1 MTRFL
6 RALALPVAAAG
17 LALAS
22 VVAAPRPAATYPSG
36 SPGGFDGSNIDEGVV
51 RTCATSGCHDSYPL
65 NSGTGSVSISVAGAV
80 QPGQT
85 VPVTVTVANTTTPAP
100 GSATGRRQGFEV
112 SARDASGA
120 IAGTSTITDAAN
132 TRLTSGVDR
141 TVTHRTPGA
150 LQSSWT
156 FDWTAPASPATVT
169 FTAAGNAANGG
180 DLDGN
185 GNNAAGDYIYTTS
198 QTVQV
203 GSVAAGETP
212 ADAARL
218 TLGAPHPNPVRTG
231 TAALRLTLAEG
242 ADVRV
247 RIVDGRGRTV
257 RTVGSAPRGAGETPL
272 LVRTDGLAPGLYF
285 VVAEAGALRSIQP
298 LTVAR

>member
-6 RALALPVAAAG
+6 RALALPAAAVG
-17 LALAS
+17 LALAA
-22 VVAAPRPAATYPSG
+22 VAVAPQPAATYPSG
-36 SPGGFDGSNIDEGVV
+36 SPGGFDGSNVDNGIQ

-65 NSGTGSVSISVAGAV
+65 NGGTGSVSVAVPAAV

-85 VPVTVTVANTTTPAP
+85 VPVTVTVVNTTTPAP

-112 SARDASGA
+112 AFKTADGEA
-120 IAGTSTITDAAN
+120 AGTPTITDASN
-132 TRLTSGVDR
+132 TRLTFGSPA

-156 FDWTAPASPATVT
+156 FDWTAPTSPATVT

-180 DLDGN
+180 DLNGN
-185 GNNAAGDYIYTTS
+185 GNNSAGDYIYTTS
-198 QTVQV
+198 RTVQV
-203 GSVAAGETP
+203 GSVGAGEAP
-212 ADAARL
+212 GAAARL
-218 TLGAPHPNPVRTG
+218 SLGAPHPNPVRTG
-231 TAALRLTLAEG
+231 RAALRLTLAEA
-242 ADVRV
+242 ADVTV

-257 RTVGSAPRGAGETPL
+257 RTVAHAPRTAGETAVMVP
-272 LVRTDGLAPGLYF
+272 TDGLASGLYF
-285 VVAEAGALRSIQP
+285 VVAEAGALRSTQP

>member
-6 RALALPVAAAG
+6 RALALPAAAAG
-17 LALAS
+17 LALAA
-22 VVAAPRPAATYPSG
+22 VAVAPQPAATYPSG
-36 SPGGFDGSNIDEGVV
+36 SPGGFDGSNLDSGVQ

-65 NSGTGSVSISVAGAV
+65 NSGTGSVSISVPTAV

-85 VPVTVTVANTTTPAP
+85 VPVTVTVVNTTTPAP

-112 SARDASGA
+112 AAKTADGMS
-120 IAGTSTITDAAN
+120 AGTSTITDAAN
-132 TRLTSGVDR
+132 TRLTFGADV

-156 FDWTAPASPATVT
+156 FNWTAPASPATVT

-180 DLDGN
+180 DLNGS
-185 GNNAAGDYIYTTS
+185 GNNSSGDYIYTTNR
-198 QTVQV
+198 TVQV

-212 ADAARL
+212 AAAARL

-231 TAALRLTLAEG
+231 MAALRLTLGEA

-257 RTVGSAPRGAGETPL
+257 RTVAAAPRAAGETTV

-285 VVAEAGALRSIQP
+285 VIAETGALRSVQP